1 MSRRSQNPTGD
12 SKGGR
17 RRQAADYAVCSSL
30 RIMDTSEKPAITMMC
45 EVAIAP
51 IKPAALRGAATGTGW
66 LDSRG
71 VAMLEGLMR
80 AAIFLL
86 ITMIAGIFGA
96 GCATPSK
103 CRPAEVAPG
112 ILDGCKPRTQEDF
125 ETLRKQGIRT
135 ILSLETLPWNI
146 RPQRRLA
153 RKNGIAYRNVPI
165 LASPLKPREKPV
177 KEALLTLPD
186 EYLH

>member
-1 MSRRSQNPTGD
+1 
-12 SKGGR
+12 
-17 RRQAADYAVCSSL
+17 
-30 RIMDTSEKPAITMMC
+30 
-45 EVAIAP
+45 
-51 IKPAALRGAATGTGW
+51 
-66 LDSRG
+66 
-71 VAMLEGLMR
+71 MR

-146 RPQRRLA
+146 RPERRLA

-165 LASPLKPREKPV
+165 LASPLKPREKRV
-177 KEALLTLPD
+177 KEALLTLADESLHPIFLHCFLGEDRDVFIVGLYRIYYQHWTTEAAWEEMMRSKFHVRRSLRGFETYFWSHTHVPD
-186 EYLH
+186 WVESAKPKTDSR